1 MKKLSRF
8 AAVAAAALAA
18 APAFAEDFVL
28 RAPLQSASL
37 HEGPVDMNA
46 YYEPTE
52 EFGAEAGLLKV
63 TATYA
68 TRDAAPETGRLVLVM
83 RDGDGV
89 SFELPGLPG
98 ATYSFARAGDVVTV
112 RSTAELR
119 TASVE

>member
-1 MKKLSRF
+1 MKKLSLL
-8 AAVAAAALAA
+8 AAAAALVA

-28 RAPLQSASL
+28 RTPFQGQSL
-37 HEGPVDMNA
+37 HEGPVSMNA
-46 YYEPTE
+46 YFEPAGD
-52 EFGAEAGLLKV
+52 FAGADADLLKV

>member
-1 MKKLSRF
+1 MKKVSLL
-8 AAVAAAALAA
+8 AAAAALLA

-28 RAPLQSASL
+28 KAPNQGMSL
-37 HEGPVDMNA
+37 HEGPVDMTA
-46 YYEPTE
+46 YYEPAE
-52 EFGAEAGLLKV
+52 GAEAGLVKV

-68 TRDAAPETGRLVLVM
+68 TRDAARETGRLVMVM

-112 RSTAELR
+112 RSVAELR